1 MTRRF
6 RVSLC
11 SLVAAATAVSA
22 VLTGCE
28 SQPPPAKSSRIS
40 QNYDGRFANT
50 IRYESFGATSAL
62 DCADGKSLHVLGS
75 NNKLTVRGRCEAV
88 NVAGADNRIT
98 IEHIDKTLTLSGL
111 NNTVTYYGGDPKV
124 DDRGVRNTVADKR

>member
-1 MTRRF
+1 M
-6 RVSLC
+6 
-11 SLVAAATAVSA
+11 AAATALLSA
-22 VLTGCE
+22 VLAGCE
-28 SQPPPAKSSRIS
+28 SQAPPAKSSRIS

-98 IEHIDKTLTLSGL
+98 IERIDKTLTLSGL